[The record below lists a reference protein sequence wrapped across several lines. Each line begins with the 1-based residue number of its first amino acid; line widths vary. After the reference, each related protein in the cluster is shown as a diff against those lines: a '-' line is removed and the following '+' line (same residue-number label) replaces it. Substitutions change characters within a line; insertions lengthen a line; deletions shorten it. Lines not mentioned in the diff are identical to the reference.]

1 LRSTETP
8 HPPLYQDS
16 ANIPFIEYNQP
27 MEWNVIF
34 DPDFRIWFYEQE
46 PGLQDEIF
54 AIIKILA
61 ESGPKLGRPR
71 VDTLKGSAFNN
82 MKELRIQHQGEP
94 WRILFAFDPLRQ
106 AILLVGGNK
115 SGNKRWYKENISLA
129 DRRYEQYLETLEEEN

>member
-1 LRSTETP
+1 
-8 HPPLYQDS
+8 
-16 ANIPFIEYNQP
+16 

-34 DPDFRIWFYEQE
+34 NPDFRIWFYEQD

-54 AIIKILA
+54 AIIRVLA

-71 VDTLKGSAFNN
+71 VDTLKGSVFNN

-115 SGNKRWYKENISLA
+115 SGNKRWYKENIPLA
-129 DRRYEQYLETLEEEN
+129 DQRYEQYLETLEEEN